1 MAKIAELITIEG
13 RNMVH
18 DALNSAQN
26 IRRLMI
32 AGGSKNEPRI
42 KEIISLANNKGVRVE
57 YVGSEEI
64 EKLSQSGNAQGIMA
78 FMDLPEISTLEDILR
93 KKREVFIL
101 LLNRIDY
108 EQNLG
113 AILRSAWAAGVDAV
127 VASPNGVHELTPV
140 VAKVSMGAAAFV
152 PLIGMSLFQALDQLE
167 RYAVKVVGVEVG
179 MGEVYTKAKLKG
191 PVAFLVGGEAAGLS
205 EPLIK
210 KCNEFVNIPM
220 TSGVASLNVSV
231 ASALVLF
238 EKMRQER
245 ES

>member
-1 MAKIAELITIEG
+1 MARIAEQITIEG

-18 DALNSAQN
+18 DALNSFQK
-26 IRRLMI
+26 IRSVQV
-32 AGGSKNEPRI
+32 ATASKNEPRI
-42 KEIISLANNKGVRVE
+42 KEILAIANSKGVRVE
-57 YVGSEEI
+57 FVGGELI
-64 EKLSQSGNAQGIMA
+64 EKQSESGNAQGILA
-78 FMDLPEISTLEDILR
+78 FMDAPEVTTLEEVLK

-152 PLIGMSLFQALDQLE
+152 PLIGMSLFQALDLLE
-167 RYAVKVVGVEVG
+167 RYAVRVIGVEVE
-179 MGEVYTKAKLKG
+179 MGEVYTAAKLKG
-191 PVAFLVGGEAAGLS
+191 PVAFLVGGEADGLS
-205 EPLIK
+205 EPLMK

-220 TSGVASLNVSV
+220 VSGVASLNVSV
-231 ASALVLF
+231 ASALVMF
-238 EKMRQER
+238 EKVRQER
-245 ES
+245 EL